1 MWPRGPEFDTYGLR
15 GFGRFGCGSYIHHTH
30 THKKKPCSKPL
41 SSTSREASPLQMPVR
56 NSRRTFR
63 NTVHTLDMFF
73 FFFLFLL
80 FAVNSFHITLSVLS
94 GRWQNI
100 SGSVSPALPR
110 EPVRV
115 GLGSTQA
122 APRWPAA
129 VCLPVCLKVL
139 CVYRATGEGE
149 WV

>member
-1 MWPRGPEFDTYGLR
+1 MVLQQKKNTN
-15 GFGRFGCGSYIHHTH
+15 
-30 THKKKPCSKPL
+30 KKKYCSQQQQL
-41 SSTSREASPLQMPVR
+41 STTSETSPLWVPAR
-56 NSRRTFR
+56 KSSRTLRK
-63 NTVHTLDMFF
+63 TVHILDFF
-73 FFFLFLL
+73 SFL

-100 SGSVSPALPR
+100 SGSVSPAFPR

-139 CVYRATGEGE
+139 CVYRATREEE